1 MRGEETRKPTP
12 EQLEQEIPPH
22 ARRREVHKKAACLGH
37 GNNSA
42 CAEKSHLVLQSHSQ
56 GSEIPPHARRRDPH
70 SRIIHIA
77 GGNTSA
83 CAEKRLLSPGA
94 VRENRKYL
102 HMRGEEMRSLR
113 ISWFISEIPPHAR
126 RRDPHSRIIHIAGG
140 NTSACAEKSISCP
153 LPPPLSRKY
162 LRMRGEE
169 SPDKRCHAPYRE
181 ISPHAR
187 RRVPTMVAT
196 IIFRGNTSACAEKS
210 VLWRVSRL

>member
-1 MRGEETRKPTP
+1 MRGEEP
-12 EQLEQEIPPH
+12 LS
-22 ARRREVHKKAACLGH
+22 V
-37 GNNSA
+37 
-42 CAEKSHLVLQSHSQ
+42 AEPFS
-56 GSEIPPHARRRDPH
+56 GF
-70 SRIIHIA
+70 
-77 GGNTSA
+77 GNTSA

-210 VLWRVSRL
+210 LQSTSHSRGTRKYLRMRGEEIRAA

>member
-1 MRGEETRKPTP
+1 M
-12 EQLEQEIPPH
+12 
-22 ARRREVHKKAACLGH
+22 HKKAACLGR
-37 GNNSA
+37 GNTSA
-42 CAEKSHLVLQSHSQ
+42 CAEKRLLSPGAVRENRKYLHMRGEEMRSLRISWFI
-56 GSEIPPHARRRDPH
+56 SEIPPHARRRDPH